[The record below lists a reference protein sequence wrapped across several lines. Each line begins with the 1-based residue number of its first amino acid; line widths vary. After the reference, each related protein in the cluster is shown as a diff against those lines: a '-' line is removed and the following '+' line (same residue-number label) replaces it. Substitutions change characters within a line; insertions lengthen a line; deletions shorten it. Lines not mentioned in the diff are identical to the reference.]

1 VPPFRPFEEHPDV
14 RPEWRQLR
22 DQRFGVVVR
31 RAYHERCS
39 LCEVGYRVR
48 GRALGLEAAH
58 IIPVS
63 ERGTSADVRN
73 GLLLCRNHHVLFDAF
88 AWAPDEDLRVQVT
101 TDEAF
106 RESAAANCVLDWEGR
121 QLPNLPEKAELR
133 PAAEAVRFRMEQI
146 ERLWR

>member
-1 VPPFRPFEEHPDV
+1 MRLS
-14 RPEWRQLR
+14 PEWRQLR

-48 GRALGLEAAH
+48 GRPLGLEAAH

-63 ERGTSADVRN
+63 EKGTSADVRN

-88 AWAPDEDLRVQVT
+88 AWAPDEDLRVHVAE
-101 TDEAF
+101 DAPF
-106 RESAAANCVLDWEGR
+106 RESAAANCVLEWEGR
-121 QLPNLPEKAELR
+121 RLPNLPEKAELR
-133 PAAEAVRFRMEQI
+133 PAAEAVRFRMERFDQF
-146 ERLWR
+146 WK